1 MTEIYRL
8 FVPGVPIPQGSTS
21 SSINPKTGRIM
32 TYAANPKL
40 KAWRK
45 TLADALES
53 AWEAEGGTKKSE
65 LSFCIANVDF
75 VMPRPRSR
83 KNSIWHTTKPDIDKL
98 LRACLDAGT
107 DAGLWK
113 DDSQVCEIGRLYKRY
128 TDDEPG
134 DEDLPGVWIT
144 LHEVAAQV

>member
-8 FVPGVPIPQGSTS
+8 FVPGIPIPQGSTS

-65 LSFCIANVDF
+65 LPFRITQIIF
-75 VMPRPRSR
+75 VMPRPKSR
-83 KNSIWHTTKPDIDKL
+83 KKSSEHTTKPDIDKL

-113 DDSQVCEIGRLYKRY
+113 DDSQVCEIRNIDKRY
-128 TDDEPG
+128 TDSED
-134 DEDLPGVWIT
+134 DEDLPGVWIS